1 MVGRQHAP
9 SRPVDRSVHRMRIG
23 VVADD
28 FTGASDI
35 ANTLARA
42 GARTVLHLGRQARV
56 DPDGDA
62 AVVALKSRSIPAADA
77 VAQSLEAARA
87 LGAAGAGADRLQV
100 LLDLRFDAGGQHR
113 PGRRGAARRSS
124 AADGRAGLPGV
135 SGQPAHGLPGASL
148 RRRPA
153 AQRERHGAPPAQP
166 DDRPGPAALA
176 RPAMRGQGRPPAA
189 RDAARR
195 RRRGGARGGGGARRA
210 AGRRRRDRQRRPSR
224 ARAAR
229 RRPRPRH
236 RRLGHRARPAGELRH
251 RRARRRA
258 VGPDTRRRSRPRR
271 QLLDR
276 HPRPDRRLR
285 RRAPGAEAR
294 ARRRPRPGGARPGA
308 PARSC
313 SRIAARRRSSTPRPT
328 RTSSPATRPS
338 TASRRPPA
346 TSRRS

>member
-1 MVGRQHAP
+1 
-9 SRPVDRSVHRMRIG
+9 MRIG

-42 GARTVLHLGRQARV
+42 GARTVLHLGREARV

-87 LGAAGAGADRLQV
+87 LGAAGAEQIV
-100 LLDLRFDAGGQHR
+100 FKYCSTFEFDAGGQHR
-113 PGRRGAARRSS
+113 PGRRGAARGARGR
-124 AADGRAGLPGV
+124 GRAGLPGV
-135 SGQPAHGLPGASL
+135 SGQPAHRLPGASL

-195 RRRGGARGGGGARRA
+195 RRRGGARGGRRARRA
-210 AGRRRRDRQRRPSR
+210 AGRRRRDRQRRPPR
-224 ARAAR
+224 ARAAG

-236 RRLGHRARPAGELRH
+236 RRFGHRARPAGELRH
-251 RRARRRA
+251 RRAGRRA
-258 VGPDTRRRSRPRR
+258 AGPDARRRSRPRR

-276 HPRPDRRLR
+276 HPRPDRRLC

-294 ARRRPRPGGARPGA
+294 ASPRPRPDGGKRPR
-308 PARSC
+308 PSRSC
-313 SRIAARRRSSTPRPT
+313 SRTATRRRSSMPPPI

-338 TASRRPPA
+338 TASRRPPG

>member
-1 MVGRQHAP
+1 
-9 SRPVDRSVHRMRIG
+9 MRIG

-42 GARTVLHLGRQARV
+42 GARTVLHLGRRGAGRS
-56 DPDGDA
+56 GRRRRGRRA
-62 AVVALKSRSIPAADA
+62 EVALDPGGRRGRA
-77 VAQSLEAARA
+77 VARGGARA
-87 LGAAGAGADRLQV
+87 RRGRGGADRLQV

-113 PGRRGAARRSS
+113 PGRRGAARGARGR
-124 AADGRAGLPGV
+124 GRAGLPGV
-135 SGQPAHGLPGASL
+135 SGQPAHRLPGASL

-195 RRRGGARGGGGARRA
+195 RRRGGARGGRRARRA
-210 AGRRRRDRQRRPSR
+210 AGRRRRDRQRRPPR
-224 ARAAR
+224 ARAAG

-236 RRLGHRARPAGELRH
+236 RRFGHRARPAGELRH
-251 RRARRRA
+251 RRAGRRA
-258 VGPDTRRRSRPRR
+258 AGPDARRRSRPRR

-276 HPRPDRRLR
+276 HPRPDRRLC

-294 ARRRPRPGGARPGA
+294 AFLRPRPDGGKRRA

-313 SRIAARRRSSTPRPT
+313 SRTATRRRSSMPRPI
-328 RTSSPATRPS
+328 RRSSPATRPS
-338 TASRRPPA
+338 TGSRRPPG